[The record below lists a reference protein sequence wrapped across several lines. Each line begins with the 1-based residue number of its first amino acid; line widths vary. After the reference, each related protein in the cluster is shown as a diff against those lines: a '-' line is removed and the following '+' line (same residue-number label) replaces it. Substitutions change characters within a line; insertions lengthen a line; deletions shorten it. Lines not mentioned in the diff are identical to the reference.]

1 MKKKRLMLC
10 IACVSVLAA
19 LCGCGKQEQAEL
31 AEATETEVER
41 DIGDTS
47 KVEADI
53 KNMEEWE
60 GTWRSFAEYC
70 NDEMMQDAWGDIAD
84 AFELQEEQLKST
96 FDSLCFITDDVVKLE
111 IKDGVVTAYDT
122 EAKEVFS
129 RKYHIVG
136 VFESDSDETVIEGE
150 KSYLFETADEDAGNF
165 KYLCMMPICTLE
177 DSDNGLELAGHFHF
191 NYGSTMEKATN
202 RSGIP
207 SMVDDDITEEEK
219 LQTLCGFFLGSKN
232 EE

>member
-1 MKKKRLMLC
+1 
-10 IACVSVLAA
+10 
-19 LCGCGKQEQAEL
+19 
-31 AEATETEVER
+31 
-41 DIGDTS
+41 
-47 KVEADI
+47 
-53 KNMEEWE
+53 
-60 GTWRSFAEYC
+60 
-70 NDEMMQDAWGDIAD
+70 MQDAWGDIAD

-136 VFESDSDETVIEGE
+136 VFENDSDSDETVIEGE
-150 KSYLFETADEDAGNF
+150 KSYLFEIADEDDGNF
-165 KYLCMMPICTLE
+165 KYLCTMPICTLE